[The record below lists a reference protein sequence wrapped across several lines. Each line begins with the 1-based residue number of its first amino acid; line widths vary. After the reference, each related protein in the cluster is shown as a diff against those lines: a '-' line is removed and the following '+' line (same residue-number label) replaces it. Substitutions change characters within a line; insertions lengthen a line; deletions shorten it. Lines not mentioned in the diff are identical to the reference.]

1 MEVEHETG
9 SDALAQEPEEV
20 AAETEEEL
28 AARLEREEVQR
39 RLAEEERARISA
51 ANCARVEFRSAV
63 VKDIV
68 HPHSSSILAKDGA
81 VAQLSARMEEAT
93 RAAYAAAAADAET
106 GTVPATVEMVSKLLI
121 QVEATPFTEGSD
133 LLNASVSKLLDQGFQ
148 GTSDP
153 AFTSDDEFVAF
164 VAKWHNPP
172 YYYGERVRKLVGRG
186 CLEDCLDIFTRGCD
200 VNTAD
205 GEGTSALHYCAEFNR
220 VDIIRALSDVFQGGL
235 ILNAKDKAG
244 WTPLHNA
251 VHYGNIEC
259 AQELLMRGASPNVT
273 NSVGKSPCHSA
284 AAQGRTDICKL
295 LLENGAN
302 PAQPDSTGMTPLHE
316 AAYKVQPETYQI
328 LLEAPGAEPAA
339 KDKLGNTAND
349 YLGSY
354 RGGEGEDVDAT
365 RADPSAALPTPPAS
379 RGGSG
384 AASVASNKSNK
395 SKK

>member
-1 MEVEHETG
+1 MEVEQESG
-9 SDALAQEPEEV
+9 SDPFAQEPEDV
-20 AAETEEEL
+20 VAETEEEL
-28 AARLEREEVQR
+28 AARLEREAEQA

-51 ANCARVEFRSAV
+51 ANCARVEFRPAV

-68 HPHSSSILAKDGA
+68 HPHSSSILAKDGT
-81 VAQLSARMEEAT
+81 VSQLSARMEEAT
-93 RAAYAAAAADAET
+93 RAAFVAAADAET
-106 GTVPATVEMVSKLLI
+106 GSVPATVEVVSKLLI

-148 GTSDP
+148 GTTTDP
-153 AFTSDDEFVAF
+153 VFTSEDEFVAF

-186 CLEDCLDIFTRGCD
+186 CLSDCLDIFTRGCD

-220 VDIIRALSDVFQGGL
+220 VDIIRTLSDVFQGGL

-251 VHYGNIEC
+251 VHFGNIES
-259 AQELLMRGASPNVT
+259 AQELLLRGASPNVA
-273 NSVGKSPCHSA
+273 NIVGKSPCHSA

-328 LLEAPGAEPAA
+328 LKDAEGADLNA
-339 KDKLGNTAND
+339 KDKLGNTADD

-354 RGGEGEDVDAT
+354 RGGDGEDAAAGAA
-365 RADPSAALPTPPAS
+365 ADPAAALPTPPAS

-384 AASVASNKSNK
+384 AASVASNK
-395 SKK
+395 